1 MGNQTSNGVG
11 RVHEGLLDVQARLK
25 APKGQYNSFG
35 KYSYRSCED
44 ILEAVKP
51 LLAENRL
58 VLKLEDFIETYG
70 DPCRFYVMARAT
82 LTSLDDGSAVETTAY
97 AREDETK
104 KGMDGSQV
112 TGACS
117 SYARKYALN
126 ALFLIDDTKDADA
139 TNDHGKARKAGSPGG
154 SRKPV
159 AASASGPV
167 ASVPPGRERLS
178 EVQVSEMR
186 SLLKETAA
194 TLGVSASVAMTRVL
208 EETGVIEMGAEMA
221 SGDYQKVMIAM
232 SKIVTGASGGEVD
245 AG

>member
-1 MGNQTSNGVG
+1 MSKSLLD
-11 RVHEGLLDVQARLK
+11 GLLNVQARLK
-25 APKGQYNSFG
+25 VPKSQYNSFG

-51 LLAENRL
+51 LLIENGL
-58 VLKLEDFIETYG
+58 LLFLNDSIEKVEDRY
-70 DPCRFYVMARAT
+70 YVKAT
-82 LTSLDDGSAVETTAY
+82 ATVTNGSESTSVSAY
-97 AREDETK
+97 AREPDDK
-104 KGMDGSQV
+104 KGSDASQV

-159 AASASGPV
+159 AASAPGPV

-178 EVQVSEMR
+178 EGQVSEMR

-208 EETGVIEMGAEMA
+208 EETGVPEMGAEMA
-221 SGDYQKVMIAM
+221 SGDYRKVMLAM